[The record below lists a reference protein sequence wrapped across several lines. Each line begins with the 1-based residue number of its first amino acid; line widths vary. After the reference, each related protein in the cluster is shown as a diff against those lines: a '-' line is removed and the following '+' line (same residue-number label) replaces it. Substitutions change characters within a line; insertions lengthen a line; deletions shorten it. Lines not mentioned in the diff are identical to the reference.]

1 MAEGR
6 DPLLSLS
13 YYHNNSFWAEVW
25 YSEILVIFTI
35 EMLTFNLK
43 YYCLVINE
51 TGGPSQTSENLVKE
65 MLFWKYLYFSRGAK
79 EQRYLG
85 VYLALQW
92 YLRPGES

>member
-1 MAEGR
+1 MKLA
-6 DPLLSLS
+6 DLP
-13 YYHNNSFWAEVW
+13 
-25 YSEILVIFTI
+25 
-35 EMLTFNLK
+35 
-43 YYCLVINE
+43 
-51 TGGPSQTSENLVKE
+51 QTNENLVKE